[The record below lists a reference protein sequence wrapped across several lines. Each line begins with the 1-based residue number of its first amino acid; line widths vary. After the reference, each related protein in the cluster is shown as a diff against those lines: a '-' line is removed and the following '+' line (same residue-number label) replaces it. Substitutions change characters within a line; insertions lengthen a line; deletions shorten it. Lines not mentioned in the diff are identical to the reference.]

1 MPGRIRLRQ
10 RHFAPRRGASGFT
23 EGNGFT
29 MNALRLTVSCLL
41 AAAAAAAW
49 GAEGAYP
56 NRPVRLLMGPAAG
69 GPTDAVGR
77 VLATRLNELW
87 KQPVIVENR
96 PGAGNTIA
104 TAAAAKATPDGYTLL
119 FCPISDAVAPA
130 LYRKL
135 PYDFAKQILPV
146 AHVGSTPNIFV
157 VPPSSPAKTMKE
169 FIAHAKAHPGKLNY
183 GGQGIG
189 QSGHLSME
197 LLRMMTGI
205 DVVYVPYKSVGLV
218 VTDLFAGRIDAQIT
232 NLPAHVENVKSGKLR
247 ALGVTSA
254 KRSARLPDVPAIAET
269 VPGFDVTVWYGMCA
283 PAGISTAIVNRV
295 ASDID
300 TALKTPEVRK
310 RMEDLGV
317 DVQFMPPAEFARYFK
332 AEGERWA
339 RVIKAA
345 KIEGQ

>member
-1 MPGRIRLRQ
+1 MHAKIV
-10 RHFAPRRGASGFT
+10 
-23 EGNGFT
+23 
-29 MNALRLTVSCLL
+29 TVLIIAMWPL
-41 AAAAAAAW
+41 ATRAAQPAAAQPAS
-49 GAEGAYP
+49 AYP
-56 NRPVRLLMGPAAG
+56 SKPVRLLMGPAAG

-77 VLATRLNELW
+77 VLATRLNEMW

-104 TAAAAKATPDGYTLL
+104 TAAAARATPDGYTLL

-135 PYDFAKQILPV
+135 PYDFFREIMPI
-146 AHVGSTPNIFV
+146 AHVGTTPNIFV
-157 VPPSSPAKTMKE
+157 VPPSSPAKTMKD
-169 FIAHAKAHPGKLNY
+169 FIALAKANPGKLNY

-205 DVVYVPYKSVGLV
+205 DVVYIPYKSVGLV

-232 NLPAHVENVKSGKLR
+232 NLPAHVENVRGGKLR

-254 KRSARLPDVPAIAET
+254 KRSPRLPDVPAIAET
-269 VPGFDVTVWYGMCA
+269 VPGFDVTVWYGVCA
-283 PAGISTAIVNRV
+283 PTGVPKPIVDEIANDF
-295 ASDID
+295 AQ
-300 TALKTPEVRK
+300 ALKTPDVQKRLDELGVEVRY
-310 RMEDLGV
+310 L
-317 DVQFMPPAEFARYFK
+317 PPQPFAAYFK
-332 AEGERWA
+332 AEAAKWA
-339 RVIKAA
+339 KVIKAA

>member
-1 MPGRIRLRQ
+1 
-10 RHFAPRRGASGFT
+10 
-23 EGNGFT
+23 
-29 MNALRLTVSCLL
+29 
-41 AAAAAAAW
+41 
-49 GAEGAYP
+49 
-56 NRPVRLLMGPAAG
+56 MGPAAG

-119 FCPISDAVAPA
+119 FCPISDAVAQS

-135 PYDFAKQILPV
+135 PYDFAKQIVPI

-157 VPPSSPAKTMKE
+157 VPPSSPAKTMKD
-169 FIAHAKAHPGKLNY
+169 FIAYAKAHPGKLNY

-205 DVVYVPYKSVGLV
+205 EVVYVPYKSVGLV
-218 VTDLFAGRIDAQIT
+218 VTDLLAGRMDAQIT
-232 NLPAHVENVKSGKLR
+232 NLPAHVDNVKAGKLR

-254 KRSARLPDVPAIAET
+254 KRSPRLPDVPAIAET

-283 PAGISTAIVNRV
+283 PAGVPNTIVNKIANDV
-295 ASDID
+295 AE
-300 TALKTPEVRK
+300 ALKTPETRK

-317 DVQFMPPAEFARYFK
+317 DVRFMPPAEFAAYFK
-332 AEGERWA
+332 SETARWA
-339 RVIKAA
+339 KVINAA

>member
-1 MPGRIRLRQ
+1 MHAKIV
-10 RHFAPRRGASGFT
+10 
-23 EGNGFT
+23 
-29 MNALRLTVSCLL
+29 TVLIIAMWPL
-41 AAAAAAAW
+41 ATRAAQPAAAQPAS
-49 GAEGAYP
+49 AYP
-56 NRPVRLLMGPAAG
+56 SKPVRLLMGPAAG

-77 VLATRLNELW
+77 VLATRLNEMW

-104 TAAAAKATPDGYTLL
+104 TAAAARATPDGYTLL

-135 PYDFAKQILPV
+135 PYDFFREIMPI
-146 AHVGSTPNIFV
+146 AHVGATPNIFV
-157 VPPSSPAKTMKE
+157 VPPSSPAKTMKD
-169 FIAHAKAHPGKLNY
+169 FIALAKANPGKLNY

-205 DVVYVPYKSVGLV
+205 DVVYIPYKSVGLV

-232 NLPAHVENVKSGKLR
+232 NLPAHVENVRGGKLR

-254 KRSARLPDVPAIAET
+254 KRSPRLPDVPAIAET
-269 VPGFDVTVWYGMCA
+269 VPGFDVTVWYGVCA
-283 PAGISTAIVNRV
+283 PTGVPKPIVDEIANDF
-295 ASDID
+295 AQ
-300 TALKTPEVRK
+300 ALKTPDVQKRLDELGVEVRY
-310 RMEDLGV
+310 L
-317 DVQFMPPAEFARYFK
+317 PPQPFAAYFK
-332 AEGERWA
+332 AEGAKWA
-339 RVIKAA
+339 KVIKAA

>member
-1 MPGRIRLRQ
+1 MPVCKGFSPHDGAYRASLEGTTAVI
-10 RHFAPRRGASGFT
+10 APRF
-23 EGNGFT
+23 
-29 MNALRLTVSCLL
+29 VISCVIAF
-41 AAAAAAAW
+41 AAAAASAAD
-49 GAEGAYP
+49 GDTYP
-56 NRPVRLLMGPAAG
+56 TRPVRLLMGPAAG

-218 VTDLFAGRIDAQIT
+218 VTDLLAGRIDAQIT

-254 KRSARLPDVPAIAET
+254 KRSPRLPEVPAIAET

-283 PAGISTAIVNRV
+283 PAGISSAIVNRI
-295 ASDID
+295 ANDIA
-300 TALKTPEVRK
+300 TALKTPDVHK

-339 RVIKAA
+339 KVIKAA

>member
-1 MPGRIRLRQ
+1 MHRRISTAVIALAVWSSSSHAAQ
-10 RHFAPRRGASGFT
+10 PAPAEPAS
-23 EGNGFT
+23 
-29 MNALRLTVSCLL
+29 
-41 AAAAAAAW
+41 
-49 GAEGAYP
+49 AYP
-56 NRPVRLLMGPAAG
+56 SKPVRLLMGPAAG

-77 VLATRLNELW
+77 VLATRLNEMW

-104 TAAAAKATPDGYTLL
+104 TAAAARATPDGYTLL

-135 PYDFAKQILPV
+135 PYDFFREITPI
-146 AHVGSTPNIFV
+146 AHVGATPNIFV
-157 VPPSSPAKTMKE
+157 VPPSSPAKTMKD
-169 FIAHAKAHPGKLNY
+169 FIALAKASPGKLNY

-205 DVVYVPYKSVGLV
+205 DVVYIPYKSVGLV

-232 NLPAHVENVKSGKLR
+232 NLPAHVENVRSGKLR

-254 KRSARLPDVPAIAET
+254 KRSPRLPDVPAIAET
-269 VPGFDVTVWYGMCA
+269 VPGFDVTVWYGVCA
-283 PAGISTAIVNRV
+283 PAGVPKPIVDEIANDF
-295 ASDID
+295 AQ
-300 TALKTPEVRK
+300 ALKTPDVQKRLEELGVEVRY
-310 RMEDLGV
+310 
-317 DVQFMPPAEFARYFK
+317 MPPQPFAAYFK
-332 AEGERWA
+332 AEAAKWA
-339 RVIKAA
+339 KVIKAA

>member
-1 MPGRIRLRQ
+1 MLQSSSAR
-10 RHFAPRRGASGFT
+10 APRCAGR
-23 EGNGFT
+23 
-29 MNALRLTVSCLL
+29 V
-41 AAAAAAAW
+41 
-49 GAEGAYP
+49 EGATWESTALVLAGVCCFALTPAAFAAEAVYP
-56 NRPVRLLMGPAAG
+56 TKPVRLLMGPAAG

-77 VLATRLNELW
+77 VLATKLNDMW

-104 TAAAAKATPDGYTLL
+104 TAAASKATPDGYTLL
-119 FCPISDAVAPA
+119 FCPISDAVAPS

-135 PYDFAKQILPV
+135 PYDFAQQIVPI

-157 VPPSSPAKTMKE
+157 VPPASPAKTMKD
-169 FIAHAKAHPGKLNY
+169 FIAYAKANPGKLNY

-232 NLPAHVENVKSGKLR
+232 NLPAHVENVRSGKLR
-247 ALGVTSA
+247 ALAVTSA
-254 KRSARLPDVPAIAET
+254 KRSPRLPEVPAIAET

-283 PAGISTAIVNRV
+283 PAGVSRPIVNKIAGDV
-295 ASDID
+295 AQAIKAPD
-300 TALKTPEVRK
+300 VVK
-310 RMEDLGV
+310 RLEDLGV
-317 DVQFMPPAEFARYFK
+317 DAQFMAPEAFAAYFRSEAVK
-332 AEGERWA
+332 WA
-339 RVIKAA
+339 KVIKAA